1 MNQKSEK
8 VWVSNFLVWKNSCPK
23 KNLVQ
28 KSVAPRNFMSTKLCV
43 QREFDVK
50 KLRIRKKSC
59 SKDFLVEDE
68 IKVQKFRVKS
78 F

>member
-1 MNQKSEK
+1 
-8 VWVSNFLVWKNSCPK
+8 
-23 KNLVQ
+23 
-28 KSVAPRNFMSTKLCV
+28 MSTKLCV

-50 KLRIRKKSC
+50 KLRIRKKNG

-78 F
+78 FKGP